1 MSINATVA
9 SDYWK
14 RLTLSLDSKIQDA
27 ASILESYSMHI
38 VLIVGKKGELIG
50 TISDGDIRRGLLQG
64 YGLHD
69 FVSLI
74 VQSNPLVVP
83 VNMDR
88 SVVLQIM
95 ETNKIHQ
102 IPVVDD
108 VNKLVGLHLW
118 EQVITQQVRPNTM
131 VIMAGGMGTRLRP
144 HTETCP
150 KPMLELGG
158 KPMLEHI
165 IERAKLEGFRKFVV
179 TLNYLGHMI
188 EDYFG
193 SGDSRGIEIQYTKE
207 ESPLGTAGAISLI
220 KQLPKEPFVVTN
232 GDVITNIRYGK
243 VLDFH
248 NHHGA
253 EATMSVRSHEWQ
265 NPFGVVNVDGFA
277 IVGFEEK
284 PVVRSHINAGV
295 YVLDPKCFAS
305 LESGAM
311 CDMPTLFDRLNER
324 GLKTV
329 AYAMH
334 EEWLDVGRPDDYK
347 KAENTILLE
356 Q

>member
-1 MSINATVA
+1 MTINTTVG

-14 RLTLSLDSKIQDA
+14 SLTLSLESKIQDA

-38 VLIVGKKGELIG
+38 ALIVGKKGELIG
-50 TISDGDIRRGLLQG
+50 TVSDGDIRRGLLQG

-69 FVSLI
+69 FVSLV

-83 VNMDR
+83 VDMDR

-102 IPVVDD
+102 IPVVDKD
-108 VNKLVGLHLW
+108 NKLVGLHLW
-118 EQVITQQVRPNTM
+118 DQVITQQVRSNTM

-144 HTETCP
+144 HTEACP

-179 TLNYLGHMI
+179 TLNYLGYMI

-220 KQLPKEPFVVTN
+220 KQLPEEPFVVTN

-248 NHHGA
+248 NHHEIRRYNGC
-253 EATMSVRSHEWQ
+253 
-265 NPFGVVNVDGFA
+265 A
-277 IVGFEEK
+277 I
-284 PVVRSHINAGV
+284 
-295 YVLDPKCFAS
+295 
-305 LESGAM
+305 
-311 CDMPTLFDRLNER
+311 T
-324 GLKTV
+324 
-329 AYAMH
+329 
-334 EEWLDVGRPDDYK
+334 
-347 KAENTILLE
+347 
-356 Q
+356 